1 MKSVRVWLAAAA
13 ATLLA
18 AGPAAALDG
27 VVASIKPIHSLVA
40 GVMEGVGQPALLVQG
55 GASPHTYA
63 LRPTDAEALQSAKL
77 VFWIGPALEAFLEKP
92 LGTLSSGATVVELDE
107 APGMTLLAIR
117 EGGAFETDDDGD
129 VEGPFNAHIWLD
141 PENARA
147 MVGAIAAALAQA
159 DPGNA
164 DRYRANAQALEK
176 RLDGLESEVAE
187 TVEPV
192 KGRGFIVYHD
202 AYQYFENRF
211 GLAAAGSITV
221 SPETAPGAAR
231 IAEIREKIEE
241 LGAACVFTEPE
252 FEPKIVDVTIE
263 GTGAR
268 RGVLDPLGAELEDG
282 PDLYFDLLANLADSL
297 RQCLSDAG

>member
-1 MKSVRVWLAAAA
+1 
-13 ATLLA
+13 
-18 AGPAAALDG
+18 
-27 VVASIKPIHSLVA
+27 
-40 GVMEGVGQPALLVQG
+40 MEGVGQPALIVQG

-92 LGTLSSGATVVELDE
+92 LGTLSSGATVVELDK
-107 APGMTLLAIR
+107 APGMTLLPIR
-117 EGGAFETDDDGD
+117 EGGTFEADDDGD
-129 VEGPFNAHIWLD
+129 AEGPFNAHVWLD
-141 PENARA
+141 PQNARA
-147 MVGAIAAALAQA
+147 MVEAIAAALAQA
-159 DPGNA
+159 DPGNR
-164 DRYRANAQALEK
+164 DRYRANAQVLEK

-268 RGVLDPLGAELEDG
+268 RGVLDPLGAELTDG
-282 PDLYFDLLANLADSL
+282 PDLYFELLANLAGSL
-297 RQCLSDAG
+297 RRCLSDAG

>member
-1 MKSVRVWLAAAA
+1 MKAIRALLAAAA

-18 AGPAAALDG
+18 AGPAAAFDG

-40 GVMEGVGQPALLVQG
+40 GVMEGVGQPALIVQG

-92 LGTLSSGATVVELDE
+92 LGTLSSGATVVELDQ
-107 APGMTLLAIR
+107 APGMTLLPIR
-117 EGGAFETDDDGD
+117 EGGTFEADDDGD
-129 VEGPFNAHIWLD
+129 AEGPFNAHVWLD
-141 PENARA
+141 PQNARA
-147 MVGAIAAALAQA
+147 MVETIAAALAQA
-159 DPGNA
+159 DPGNG

-176 RLDGLESEVAE
+176 RLDGLESEVAK
-187 TVEPV
+187 TVAPV
-192 KGRGFIVYHD
+192 KGRDFIVYHD

-252 FEPKIVDVTIE
+252 FEPKIVDVTLE

-282 PDLYFDLLANLADSL
+282 PDLYFELLANLAGSL
-297 RQCLSDAG
+297 RRCLSDAG

>member
-1 MKSVRVWLAAAA
+1 MKAIRALLAAAA

-18 AGPAAALDG
+18 AGPAAAFDG

-40 GVMEGVGQPALLVQG
+40 GVMEGVGQPALIVQG

-92 LGTLSSGATVVELDE
+92 LGTLSSGATVIELDK
-107 APGMTLLAIR
+107 APGMTLLPIR
-117 EGGAFETDDDGD
+117 EGGTFEADDDGD
-129 VEGPFNAHIWLD
+129 AEGPFNAHVWLD
-141 PENARA
+141 PQNARA
-147 MVGAIAAALAQA
+147 MVEAIAVALAQA
-159 DPGNA
+159 DPGNG

-211 GLAAAGSITV
+211 GLAAAGSITI

-268 RGVLDPLGAELEDG
+268 RGVLDPLGAELTDG
-282 PDLYFDLLANLADSL
+282 PHLYFELLANLAGSL
-297 RQCLSDAG
+297 RRCLSDAG